1 MSSHGRHDS
10 HSGITA
16 LHMHTYMPHGSLM
29 LNISKRVHCTLTS
42 AAWQYLHHHEVY
54 CPQGRNVSIAINGN
68 HKESGS
74 YSKLVSLICD
84 QCRFRGTGIE
94 TDCTSLYKTNAANN
108 YQKAVK
114 FVTMCIIFTIIL
126 MAVIC
131 YSPLNAKQLTPLVDC
146 DGPSKFWH
154 HKMSQEQ

>member
-1 MSSHGRHDS
+1 MVGNQCSTMWHICVHVQSSDATVA
-10 HSGITA
+10 I
-16 LHMHTYMPHGSLM
+16 YPM
-29 LNISKRVHCTLTS
+29 LNVSKRVHCTLTS
-42 AAWQYLHHHEVY
+42 AARQYLHQVY
-54 CPQGRNVSIAINGN
+54 CPRGRNFSIANTGN

-74 YSKLVSLICD
+74 YSKLISLICD
-84 QCRFRGTGIE
+84 QCRFCGTGIE

-126 MAVIC
+126 MTVIC

-146 DGPSKFWH
+146 DSPSKF
-154 HKMSQEQ
+154 